1 MEGFLRN
8 SQHQTKDFT
17 SVEDSLCN
25 LRVIFDLVVQVQREL
40 FSFFAS
46 YETCWLLWR
55 RIPPPPSGGPPPF
68 SREAH
73 LYLGSLEKGA
83 GSRRLTEGFFCV
95 TETLTKDFT
104 EPLHRLTAVPLPFQ
118 GWLFCLVNF
127 RQQNSPGGVYRRL
140 LPP

>member
-104 EPLHRLTAVPLPFQ
+104 EPLHQLANAV
-118 GWLFCLVNF
+118 
-127 RQQNSPGGVYRRL
+127 
-140 LPP
+140 

>member
-104 EPLHRLTAVPLPFQ
+104 EPLHQLANAASNKGYPPAQ
-118 GWLFCLVNF
+118 E
-127 RQQNSPGGVYRRL
+127 NS
-140 LPP
+140 